1 VNGLVWYADRAAG
14 MTALILLTASVCL
27 GIGLAGR
34 ARSRRWP
41 AFAIEDVHR
50 YLGLLT
56 GTFIGIH
63 ALAILLDSYVPYSLT
78 QILVPGTAPS
88 RTVAV
93 AAGVVSAELLAALAV
108 TNHFRK
114 RLSYAFWRRAHYL
127 NFAVWILALGHGIAA
142 GTDSDQPWGVYVYA
156 GCAAAV
162 AGLLAWRLL
171 AKRALESWEL
181 GVWPTATAIVVGELV
196 VALTFGPLGHHG

>member
-1 VNGLVWYADRAAG
+1 MTGVAWYADRAAG
-14 MTALILLTASVCL
+14 MTALVLLTLSVCL
-27 GIGLAGR
+27 GIALAGR
-34 ARSRRWP
+34 ARSQRWP
-41 AFAIEDVHR
+41 AFAVEEVHR

-78 QILVPGTAPS
+78 QLLVPGTAPS
-88 RTVAV
+88 RTTAV

-108 TNHFRK
+108 TNRFRK
-114 RLSYAFWRRAHYL
+114 RLSFRFWRRAHYF

-142 GTDSDQPWGVYVYA
+142 GTDSDQPWAVYLYA
-156 GCAAAV
+156 ACGAAV

-171 AKRALESWEL
+171 AKRAVAAWEL
-181 GVWPTATAIVVGELV
+181 TAWPAFAAIATGELV
-196 VALTFGPLGHHG
+196 VALTFGPLGHHP

>member
-1 VNGLVWYADRAAG
+1 MNQLVWYVDRAAG
-14 MTALILLTASVCL
+14 MTALVLLTASVCL

-34 ARSRRWP
+34 FRSRRWP

-56 GTFIGIH
+56 GTFIVVH

-78 QILVPGTAPS
+78 QLLVPGTAPS
-88 RTVAV
+88 RTMAV

-108 TNHFRK
+108 TNRFRK
-114 RLSYAFWRRAHYL
+114 RLSFAFWRKAHYL

-142 GTDSDQPWGVYVYA
+142 GTDSDQQWAVFLYA

-162 AGLLAWRLL
+162 TGLLAWRLL
-171 AKRALESWEL
+171 AKRALEPWEL
-181 GVWPTATAIVVGELV
+181 SVWPTAAAILVGELV